1 MTDLHAL
8 EKCDKW
14 KTLVYIQS
22 IYQISFEVRQTCL
35 KKKTKQTKKTSGL
48 VLFYMA
54 MPTVLA
60 SAVLMWELMGF
71 MVLQSFLDTPCFL
84 VLFSIYVV
92 TMWLLFYMFF

>member
-1 MTDLHAL
+1 MTDLNAL

-22 IYQISFEVRQTCL
+22 IYQISFEVRQTF
-35 KKKTKQTKKTSGL
+35 KKQNKTSGL

-60 SAVLMWELMGF
+60 LAVLMWELMGF
-71 MVLQSFLDTPCFL
+71 MVLQSLLDIPCFL
-84 VLFSIYVV
+84 VLSSIYVV